1 MPRSPMLLICALALA
16 AGCKTL
22 VLVPAPEHSRA
33 SQRHSTAASL
43 GIPPGHLPRAGECR
57 IWIPGV
63 PPGRQRGH
71 GSRDCSRLARQAP
84 AGSWVVY
91 RPTRDKKLVHV
102 RVVDERRPG
111 VIVTVRIFDV
121 DSGRFIREER
131 P

>member
-1 MPRSPMLLICALALA
+1 MVRSSFAWLAAVAIA
-16 AGCKTL
+16 AGCKTV
-22 VLVPAPEHSRA
+22 VLVPPREAPS
-33 SQRHSTAASL
+33 
-43 GIPPGHLPRAGECR
+43 P
-57 IWIPGV
+57 
-63 PPGRQRGH
+63 
-71 GSRDCSRLARQAP
+71 SRLAREAP

-91 RPTRDKKLVHV
+91 RPTRDRKLAYV